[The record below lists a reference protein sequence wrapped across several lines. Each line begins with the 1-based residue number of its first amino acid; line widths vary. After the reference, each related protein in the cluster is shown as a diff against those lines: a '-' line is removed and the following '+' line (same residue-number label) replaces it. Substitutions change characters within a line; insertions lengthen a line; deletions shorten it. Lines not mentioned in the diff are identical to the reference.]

1 MLGLEKK
8 NGAVYE
14 SELTQC
20 LTPYLTLYP
29 DSFVLQM
36 YDLCDAPSTWQAT
49 NEFYNVIWLH
59 SRLRQDVVSKR
70 KRVVGGLYG
79 SNLYI

>member
-8 NGAVYE
+8 TELYTK
-14 SELTQC
+14 SELTQY
-20 LTPYLTLYP
+20 LTPYPTLYP

-49 NEFYNVIWLH
+49 NESYIVQWLH

-70 KRVVGGLYG
+70 KRVVGGLYA
-79 SNLYI
+79 SILYI